1 MPIPKAKEKELP
13 YKRGGGLGDMI
24 LGWFPW
30 HGAHWGR
37 QALVSKLLFH
47 PLLGGG
53 GSTGWPGE
61 EPHSS
66 LVARAKP
73 PQKDSVRR
81 PGKPAL
87 EPGLQTHR
95 RTLPDGRDVA
105 CASLPAAS
113 PCSRYE
119 LHRHREQRQKSSL
132 LEGWEDA
139 FTLVYPVE
147 KCNVPTI

>member
-1 MPIPKAKEKELP
+1 MLA
-13 YKRGGGLGDMI
+13 GLERNRT
-24 LGWFPW
+24 
-30 HGAHWGR
+30 A
-37 QALVSKLLFH
+37 
-47 PLLGGG
+47 
-53 GSTGWPGE
+53 
-61 EPHSS
+61 

-73 PQKDSVRR
+73 PQKDSARQ

-87 EPGLQTHR
+87 EPGLQTRR
-95 RTLPDGRDVA
+95 RTLPDGRDMA

-113 PCSRYE
+113 PCSRYK
-119 LHRHREQRQKSSL
+119 LHRHREQRWKSSL